1 MNFKSKRFL
10 GFFIVLII
18 LLLSL
23 SITFVSAE
31 SYYADIEITVD
42 DTGSIDI
49 KGISNYPNLIIQ
61 DTEEYTYK
69 KQSYWFLNITIEKN
83 FSDYIYNLNLPE
95 GSKINYIDASGFN
108 SIEEKEGSLVISGS
122 GKNEP
127 LSIAVQYQ
135 IDNKLS
141 KDITLNNIIL
151 AGLLILIF
159 IVLSL
164 LIYFIYQDRK
174 NKFNTKKE
182 IDDKLDYDLKG
193 LSKRQKEIVNLLVDK
208 KRPLT
213 QTDIQKELEIPKAA
227 VSRNVHSLELKGL
240 VEIEK
245 TGMSNLIRLKKP

>member
-1 MNFKSKRFL
+1 MLLKSKKLYGIIIVLFI
-10 GFFIVLII
+10 FFILLIPI
-18 LLLSL
+18 
-23 SITFVSAE
+23 ISAQN
-31 SYYADIEITVD
+31 YYADIEITVD
-42 DTGSIDI
+42 DSGVVNIE
-49 KGISNYPNLIIQ
+49 GISNHPNLII
-61 DTEEYTYK
+61 ENSEKYTYK
-69 KQSYWFLNITIEKN
+69 KQSYWFLNITKN
-83 FSDYIYNLNLPE
+83 EEFSDYIYNLNLPE

-108 SIEEKEGSLVISGS
+108 SIEEEEGSLVISGS

-135 IDNKLS
+135 LDNQIS
-141 KDITLNNIIL
+141 GDISLNNIIL
-151 AGLLILIF
+151 VGLLILIF

-174 NKFNTKKE
+174 NKSKVKKE
-182 IDDKLDYDLKG
+182 IDNKLDYDLKG
-193 LSKRQKEIVNLLVDK
+193 LSKRQKEIVELLVDK

-213 QTDIQKELEIPKAA
+213 QTDIQKELKFPKAA